1 MEFLIDPHAIVGLA
15 TLIVLELVLGIDNLV
30 FVAILA
36 GKLPHQQRDRA
47 RVLGLVLALG
57 MRLALLVGASHVVA
71 MTDPVVTLL
80 GRGMSWRDIM
90 LLGGGLFLLGKA
102 TKEIHARLE
111 GEEMHG
117 DDGRRSPSFAVTIVQ
132 IVVLDAIFS
141 ADAIITA
148 VGMVEQLWVMMAAV
162 VISMGIMIKAS
173 RPLTAFVS
181 RHPTVIILCLC
192 FLLLIGCSLMAE
204 GVGFHF
210 PKTYLYAAIGFSLL
224 IEALNQIGGR
234 NRRKAYER
242 IPLRTRTAD
251 AILRVMS
258 TGSPETDE
266 GLVPAHAAAPAIP
279 DEETGLEEEEQTMIR
294 GVISLGDL
302 PVRRIMTVRPDV
314 ALIMLKDDA
323 ALIMAQLLESG
334 RTRMLLCRTGLDDI
348 IGVVEV
354 NACLKLLLRDP
365 AADLTAIARPAV
377 FVPEVMMT
385 LQLIN
390 LFRRRDE
397 RFAVVTD
404 LEGTVE
410 GVVTTT
416 DIFAAIAGDLA
427 EDEDEE
433 DVRETGAGRYE
444 ADGTARMADLKARTG
459 MEIADTEREYE
470 TVGGHVLH
478 MAGRLPV
485 EGDVFQEGRHRFT
498 VLRLDGRRVSRVLV
512 EECGETGEEVR

>member
-1 MEFLIDPHAIVGLA
+1 MEFLIDPHAVAGLA

-36 GKLPHQQRDRA
+36 GKLPPHQRDRA
-47 RVLGLVLALG
+47 RVIGLTLALA
-57 MRLALLVGASHVVA
+57 MRLALLSGASHVIE

-90 LLGGGLFLLGKA
+90 LLGGGLFLLAKA

-111 GEEMHG
+111 GDDPHG
-117 DDGRRSPSFAVTIVQ
+117 GGERRSPSFVVTIVQ

-162 VISMGIMIKAS
+162 VISMAIMIKAS
-173 RPLTAFVS
+173 RPLTEFVS
-181 RHPTVIILCLC
+181 KHPTVIILCLC

-258 TGSPETDE
+258 AASPEEEEKPSGAD
-266 GLVPAHAAAPAIP
+266 APAQT
-279 DEETGLEEEEQTMIR
+279 DEETGLEKEEQTMIR

-302 PVRRIMTVRPDV
+302 PVRRIMTVRPDI
-314 ALIMLKDDA
+314 ALIAIRDDSTS
-323 ALIMAQLLESG
+323 IMTQLLESG
-334 RTRMLLCRTGLDDI
+334 RTRMLLCHTCLDDI

-354 NACLKLLLRDP
+354 NACLKLLLQG
-365 AADLTAIARPAV
+365 AGADLSAIARPAV
-377 FVPEVMMT
+377 FVHEVMT
-385 LQLIN
+385 SLQLIN

-404 LEGTVE
+404 LDGTVE

-433 DVRETGAGRYE
+433 DIRVLEQGRYE
-444 ADGTARMADLKARTG
+444 ADGTARMADLTAKTG
-459 MEIADTEREYE
+459 LDITVSDREYE

-485 EGDVFQEGRHRFT
+485 EGDVFEEDGHRFT
-498 VLRLDGRRVSRVLV
+498 VLHLEGRRVSKVLV
-512 EECGETGEEVR
+512 EECGEGGEEDQ